1 MITLTNSA
9 ITKIKTIVAG
19 EDNPNVAVRVYVAG
33 GGCSGFSYGFTLDEE
48 PADDDVII
56 SADDV
61 RVFVDA
67 VSMQYLTGAE
77 IDYKESIT
85 ESRFVIKN
93 PQATATCGCG
103 SSFAV

>member
-103 SSFAV
+103 SSFAI